1 MIIPIGKNDWSYGN
15 KNAIYEEMKKTKKFI
30 KNYHPECKNI
40 FISSLILCFHNKKA
54 VSVLKSYINILKR
67 EVQNVFCMIALMN
80 LICKYGGGILF
91 YVQNNINPV
100 LLIDHTLYFLMILK
114 LSSLR

>member
-54 VSVLKSYINILKR
+54 VSVLKSYINILKSAKCFLHDSINESHLQIWWR
-67 EVQNVFCMIALMN
+67 HI
-80 LICKYGGGILF
+80 ILCS
-91 YVQNNINPV
+91 
-100 LLIDHTLYFLMILK
+100 K
-114 LSSLR
+114 